1 MSKLTLAV
9 TDELQRQPSRINQA
23 EISQPVCTALQ
34 IALVELYASWNILP
48 TRVVG
53 HSSGEIAA
61 AYATGALTLEPAMRV
76 AYFRGLL
83 SSKLKTLGYNG
94 SMLAVGMSEADAANE
109 MEAMGEASGRI
120 VVACVNSPRSVTL
133 SGDRPAISQM
143 QTVLTGKN
151 VFARKLQV
159 DTAYHSHHMLAL
171 SEEYRLRL
179 SALDVVS
186 WKDRKQVTMFSSLK
200 GRQLTAEDD
209 LSADYWVENMVSC
222 PADFLVELGP
232 HSALAGPVKQTLANF
247 GGEDKKSPIR
257 YMSALFR
264 GKDAAVS
271 ALDVA
276 GSLFAQGYPV
286 NLRAVNFPCPPK
298 TSLRVVADLPTFA
311 WNRTRRYWAESRLS
325 LDYRFRHAARTD
337 ILGAP
342 SHDWNPIEPR
352 WRNFIRLPEQPWVR
366 GHVVQKVPVYPAA
379 GFCCMALQAAAQLHA
394 HAAREGPPPPVGEYR
409 IRDLSV
415 SRALVIPQTEEGVEV
430 SLSLRPAPLSSVTS
444 SESWKEFRIFSYTE
458 ADGWAEHCRG
468 LVSVALK
475 KAASPTL
482 ENWDTSGKTR
492 VEPKALYA
500 ALDAAGL
507 SYGPEFQ
514 GIVDISIG
522 QGQAV
527 GTVQVTDTPSVMP
540 SGFEFDRLI
549 HPATMDAFLQTSIAA
564 LTDGDM
570 ERLTQP
576 YVPTLITEIV
586 VSGEV
591 SAPVGHTFRVVAEAK
606 ARGFR
611 EVCANVSASAEG
623 RKGLVQ
629 LRGIKCV
636 AIAPP
641 TAQDA
646 RELKRHC
653 ATVVWEPDVDL
664 LDREKLDGLL
674 QACAAPGTGRLRDL
688 ELLAYHFF
696 DRVLN
701 ELKETEVGSMKPH
714 HQKFFRYMQRQRELV
729 LSHRH
734 EQQTEDWGRLGDA
747 DVISKIANLIEHFS
761 ADADYEGRMFVR
773 MGEALIAVLRQDE
786 DPLALMMKDNLLYD
800 YYTVGLGTPS
810 TYPQVSR
817 YITLPSHKYPDLDYL
832 EIGAGTGGCTTPV
845 LQALREP
852 GRLGPA
858 RAKSYTYTDISAGF
872 FEQAADKFRGWS
884 DILEF
889 RKLDVERDPDSQ
901 GFRGQRFDVI
911 VAANVLHAT
920 YDMDTT
926 VRNVRQLLRPGGKL
940 ILLDMTHSLLSVSL
954 IFGNLPGWWNCR
966 EPWREFGPLL
976 DQGQWRDVLNRHGFS
991 DLEASSPDTLEPL
1004 EEGTRVMIAS
1014 AVVPES
1020 SPPGPHPTLL
1030 IVKPGTAGE
1039 REHVVETIASELL
1052 NAGVEIDM
1060 ITLEELAAQDTSLD
1074 GTAIISFAELDKPL
1088 WANISPH
1095 HFAALKR
1102 LIQESAGLIWVT
1114 RGGAETRAP
1123 RPELSLF
1130 HGLARSLRAE
1140 REGIPYITV
1149 DLAAHAQQLP
1159 AAEAAAL
1166 ILEVARRGFRFRKPS
1181 NNTLGVGACFDR
1193 EFSEMDGILHIK
1205 RAIEAPSLNRFVAA
1219 RANPSAARD
1228 PEPHDIRLAGSSRPL
1243 KLIPRSI
1250 GTLDSLVFDDDKA
1263 IIEEPL
1269 PPDHVDID
1277 VRAVGLNFRDILICL
1292 GDVTDTYLG
1301 NECAGVVTR
1310 IGSAVRHLAVGDRV
1324 AAWCLG
1330 SFATTVRNPA
1340 RCVQQIPEGIG
1351 FAAAAALPLVAVTAY
1366 YGLVQVARLA
1376 KGETVLIHAAAG
1388 GVGQAALQ
1396 IAQMLGA
1403 KVFATVGSEE
1413 KKALLMRTYGIPENR
1428 VFSSRD
1434 LSFAEAVRQ
1443 ATGRRGVDVVLNS
1456 LAGEALQA
1464 TWNLV
1469 APFGRFV
1476 EIGKKDID
1484 LNARLDMAPFSRN
1497 VTFSSIDVTVVF
1509 RQNPKLAGQLFS
1521 EVMELAR
1528 AGHVKAA
1535 TPLLVQPFSKIQ
1547 DSMALMQ
1554 AGKHMGKIVL
1564 EPRANN
1570 QVAV

>member
-1 MSKLTLAV
+1 
-9 TDELQRQPSRINQA
+9 
-23 EISQPVCTALQ
+23 
-34 IALVELYASWNILP
+34 
-48 TRVVG
+48 
-53 HSSGEIAA
+53 
-61 AYATGALTLEPAMRV
+61 
-76 AYFRGLL
+76 
-83 SSKLKTLGYNG
+83 
-94 SMLAVGMSEADAANE
+94 
-109 MEAMGEASGRI
+109 
-120 VVACVNSPRSVTL
+120 
-133 SGDRPAISQM
+133 
-143 QTVLTGKN
+143 
-151 VFARKLQV
+151 
-159 DTAYHSHHMLAL
+159 
-171 SEEYRLRL
+171 
-179 SALDVVS
+179 
-186 WKDRKQVTMFSSLK
+186 
-200 GRQLTAEDD
+200 
-209 LSADYWVENMVSC
+209 
-222 PADFLVELGP
+222 
-232 HSALAGPVKQTLANF
+232 
-247 GGEDKKSPIR
+247 
-257 YMSALFR
+257 
-264 GKDAAVS
+264 
-271 ALDVA
+271 
-276 GSLFAQGYPV
+276 
-286 NLRAVNFPCPPK
+286 
-298 TSLRVVADLPTFA
+298 
-311 WNRTRRYWAESRLS
+311 
-325 LDYRFRHAARTD
+325 
-337 ILGAP
+337 
-342 SHDWNPIEPR
+342 
-352 WRNFIRLPEQPWVR
+352 
-366 GHVVQKVPVYPAA
+366 
-379 GFCCMALQAAAQLHA
+379 MALQAAVQLHA
-394 HAAREGPPPPVGEYR
+394 HAARQGPPPPVAEYR

-430 SLSLRPAPLSSVTS
+430 SLSLRPAPLSSATS
-444 SESWKEFRIFSYTE
+444 SDSWKEFRIFSYTE

-468 LVSVALK
+468 LVSVSLK
-475 KAASPTL
+475 KVASPTVGS
-482 ENWDTSGKTR
+482 WDTLGKTR
-492 VEPKALYA
+492 IQPKALYA

-540 SGFEFDRLI
+540 LGFEFDRLI
-549 HPATMDAFLQTSIAA
+549 HPATMDAFLQASIAA

-576 YVPTLITEIV
+576 YVPTLIKEIV
-586 VSGEV
+586 VSGDV
-591 SAPVGHTFRVVAEAK
+591 SAPVGHAFRVEAEAK

-611 EVCANVSASAEG
+611 EVWANVSASAEG
-623 RKGLVQ
+623 GKGLVQ

-636 AIAPP
+636 ALAPP

-646 RELKRHC
+646 REVKKHC

-664 LDREKLDGLL
+664 VDREKLDGLL

-701 ELKETEVGSMKPH
+701 EVKETEVGNMKPH

-729 LSHRH
+729 LSHQH
-734 EQQTEDWGRLGDA
+734 EQQTEAWGRLDDA
-747 DVISKIANLIEHFS
+747 DVISRIASLIEHFS

-773 MGEALIAVLRQDE
+773 MGEALTAVLRQQE

-800 YYTVGLGTPS
+800 YYTVGLGTQS

-817 YITLPSHKYPDLDYL
+817 YITLLSHKYPDLDYL

-872 FEQAADKFRGWS
+872 FEQAADKFRGWT

-901 GFRGQRFDVI
+901 GFSGQRFDVI

-926 VRNVRQLLRPGGKL
+926 IRNVRKLLRPGGKL

-954 IFGNLPGWWNCR
+954 IFGNLPGWWNCC

-976 DQGQWRDVLNRHGFS
+976 DQEQWRDVLSRHGFS

-1014 AVVPES
+1014 AVAPES
-1020 SPPGPHPTLL
+1020 SPPSPYPTVL
-1030 IVKPGTAGE
+1030 IVEPATTGE
-1039 REHVVETIASELL
+1039 REHVVEAVASELL
-1052 NAGVEIDM
+1052 NAGVEMDV
-1060 ITLEELAAQDTSLD
+1060 ITLEELAAQNTSLD
-1074 GTAIISFAELDKPL
+1074 GIAIISFAELDKAL
-1088 WANISPH
+1088 WANISPG
-1095 HFAALKR
+1095 HFAALQR

-1130 HGLARSLRAE
+1130 PGLARSLRAE

-1149 DLAAHAQQLP
+1149 DLAADAQLP
-1159 AAEAAAL
+1159 APEAAAR
-1166 ILEVARRGFRFRKPS
+1166 ILKVARQGFLSREPS
-1181 NNTLGVGACFDR
+1181 NDTAGIGARSDR

-1205 RAIEAPSLNRFVAA
+1205 RAIEAPSLNRFIAA
-1219 RANPSAARD
+1219 RASQSAARD
-1228 PEPHDIRLAGSSRPL
+1228 PEPQDIRSTGYSRPL
-1243 KLIPRSI
+1243 KLISRSI

-1277 VRAVGLNFRDILICL
+1277 VRAVGLNFRDLLICL
-1292 GDVTDTYLG
+1292 GDVTDNYLG

-1310 IGSAVRHLAVGDRV
+1310 IGSDVRHLAVGDRV

-1340 RCVQQIPEGIG
+1340 RCVQQIPEDMG

-1366 YGLVQVARLA
+1366 YSLVHVARLA
-1376 KGETVLIHAAAG
+1376 EGETVLIHAAAG
-1388 GVGQAALQ
+1388 GVGQAAVQ

-1403 KVFATVGSEE
+1403 EVFATVGSEE

-1434 LSFAEAVRQ
+1434 LSFAVAVQQ
-1443 ATGRRGVDVVLNS
+1443 ATTGRGVDVVLNS

-1476 EIGKKDID
+1476 EIGKKDIN
-1484 LNARLDMAPFSRN
+1484 LNARLDMEPFSRN

-1521 EVMELAR
+1521 EVMELVR
-1528 AGHVKAA
+1528 AGHARAA

-1564 EPRANN
+1564 EPRAND
-1570 QVAV
+1570 QVAVRNSSGSDSFRRPFVG